1 MESGVLTVEV
11 LEAREPNKNFEV
23 LDGVRTIAPD
33 ENCSPPP
40 VKVRVW
46 VRVSV
51 EITVGG
57 NFPWGNC
64 PRTALDGS
72 IMA

>member
-1 MESGVLTVEV
+1 MVSGQLPQ
-11 LEAREPNKNFEV
+11 RKIP
-23 LDGVRTIAPD
+23 
-33 ENCSPPP
+33 PPP
-40 VKVRVW
+40 VRVRVS

-64 PRTALDGS
+64 PRTVLDGS

>member
-1 MESGVLTVEV
+1 MVSEQLPQT
-11 LEAREPNKNFEV
+11 K
-23 LDGVRTIAPD
+23 IAP
-33 ENCSPPP
+33 PPP

>member
-1 MESGVLTVEV
+1 MSGQLPQ
-11 LEAREPNKNFEV
+11 RK
-23 LDGVRTIAPD
+23 I
-33 ENCSPPP
+33 PPP

-64 PRTALDGS
+64 PRTILDGS

>member
-1 MESGVLTVEV
+1 MESGVLTAEV
-11 LEAREPNKNFEV
+11 SEAREPNKNFR
-23 LDGVRTIAPD
+23 GFRWCPD
-33 ENCSPPP
+33 NCPRGKSPPP
-40 VKVRVW
+40 PVRVRVS

-64 PRTALDGS
+64 PRTVLDGS